1 MHIAITLADNKGLES
16 SISSVFARC
25 PFYMLIDPETKI
37 FTIEENPAQNASGGA
52 GVKAAQW
59 MIDKEATAV
68 ITGNLGPKA
77 HNVLSSANM
86 PAFKSQ
92 GGNIEEMLKAYN
104 EKELE
109 SFFEP
114 NVDAHSGIQK

>member
-92 GGNIEEMLKAYN
+92 GGNIEETLKAYN

>member
-25 PFYMLIDPETKI
+25 PFYILIDPKTKI

-77 HNVLSSANM
+77 HDVLSSANM

-92 GGNIEEMLKAYN
+92 GGNIEETLKAYN